1 MRTDEVLWDVGANTG
16 IYALYAAKVRGVRV
30 LAFEPS
36 AATYALLVRNIELN
50 GLSGL
55 VDAYCLAFDAK
66 TRLDYLHMAHTE
78 GGHSMHAFGQKE
90 TSLGAIDAVFRQS
103 VAGFTIDAFSELF
116 APPPPAN
123 ILLDVDSIE
132 LAVLQGAARTL
143 ANHVRTVMVEIQGT
157 NRSDGG
163 GSDRRIPALIG
174 VQRGQGIHGP
184 GRQAECPL
192 PPPDLASATPGEPG
206 NGSRKALVECRGRR
220 PTEALAKRLAVD
232 LKRAGQPFDRRR
244 AADKVAEPTKQ
255 RGRKRKKTGRAVHGA
270 SDAADQFWR

>member
-1 MRTDEVLWDVGANTG
+1 MSRTVARAWASIIGASSFWMKPRRRLILRALVSEALAPILTVPTKAGPLRFATPTARALHDPWTLFEGEPETVRWIESMRTDEVLWDVGANTG

-163 GSDRRIPALIG
+163 GPIAEFLLSLGFSEDKEFMA
-174 VQRGQGIHGP
+174 RGAK
-184 GRQAECPL
+184 RNVL
-192 PPPDLASATPGEPG
+192 F
-206 NGSRKALVECRGRR
+206 RR
-220 PTEALAKRLAVD
+220 PT
-232 LKRAGQPFDRRR
+232 
-244 AADKVAEPTKQ
+244 
-255 RGRKRKKTGRAVHGA
+255 
-270 SDAADQFWR
+270 